1 MNASDKDSSIQNYLI
16 ATGSLDHVIEVM
28 SEKLLS
34 GRNHNNIGD
43 VIATKNYMISKGP
56 INDSEPAR
64 EQFDQTIRMLTDLE
78 KALNVAHVKLNNNQG
93 AHFNGNVTMTAMVK
107 YDNKLLNDMD
117 LLSPAIKEYGV
128 SRVMNAVLNFDS
140 DFIDQVALMH
150 DTDLLCAGVMSFEG
164 DFIE

>member
-1 MNASDKDSSIQNYLI
+1 MSKSNKDSKSGGFTFNAPITGTNQQFNQGGHNTQQNAETIQNTRGGTHYNQQGAAKI
-16 ATGSLDHVIEVM
+16 
-28 SEKLLS
+28 
-34 GRNHNNIGD
+34 
-43 VIATKNYMISKGP
+43 
-56 INDSEPAR
+56 
-64 EQFDQTIRMLTDLE
+64 
-78 KALNVAHVKLNNNQG
+78 NNNQG
-93 AHFNGNVTMTAMVK
+93 ATFNGNVTMTAMVK